1 MGGISIPALLPST
14 CVGIAA
20 GNRNKERA
28 GFSGIREAR
37 TDADAATEE
46 RMIQLQLQPEIEAEL
61 AAERLTIASNDPEGA
76 SRRPGS
82 VGRRSYRPY
91 SRTSQRKQTR

>member
-1 MGGISIPALLPST
+1 MSVRQCGHGNSNALAGSAFASVSARLQLWVVSNPALLRST
-14 CVGIAA
+14 CLGIAA

-61 AAERLTIASNDPEGA
+61 AA
-76 SRRPGS
+76 
-82 VGRRSYRPY
+82 
-91 SRTSQRKQTR
+91 

>member
-1 MGGISIPALLPST
+1 MWSWQLKRACGFGFRFCFGAAPTMGGISIPALLRST

-61 AAERLTIASNDPEGA
+61 AA
-76 SRRPGS
+76 
-82 VGRRSYRPY
+82 
-91 SRTSQRKQTR
+91 